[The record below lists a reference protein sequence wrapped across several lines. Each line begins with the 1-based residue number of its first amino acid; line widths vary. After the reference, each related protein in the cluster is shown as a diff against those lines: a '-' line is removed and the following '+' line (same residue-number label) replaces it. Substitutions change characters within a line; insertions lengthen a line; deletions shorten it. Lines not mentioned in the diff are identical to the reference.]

1 MVNLIVNADDFGI
14 SEKVNEGI
22 FLAHT
27 KGILTSTSLIANG
40 IAFNH
45 ALNVYK
51 TAPTIGVG
59 VHLTLVEEK
68 PLSNP
73 GQIKSLIGKNGMFHH
88 SVTDFA
94 KEYVLGRICFKEVYQ
109 ELEAQILKIKDSG
122 LPISHLDSHQH
133 VHMLPKIFSI
143 SIQLAK
149 KYKIPAI
156 RMTYEKPH
164 SFMIKRLTMLV
175 RFVQLLAL
183 NFFCRLNKNNDLAF
197 PNHFFGFFY
206 SGNLNYQ
213 NLQTILKKLP
223 SNGLCEII
231 CHPGIYDPDNRYTH
245 WGYNWSDELEALM
258 NPKILDFINNKN
270 IRLVSYRHL
279 ANIWI

>member
-1 MVNLIVNADDFGI
+1 LVNLIVNADDFGI

-51 TAPTIGVG
+51 ATPTISVG

-73 GQIKSLIGKNGMFHH
+73 RQIKSLIGKNGKFHH
-88 SVTDFA
+88 SATNFA
-94 KEYVLGRICFKEVYQ
+94 KKYVLGHICFKEVYQ
-109 ELEAQILKIKDSG
+109 ELEAQILKINDSG

-143 SIQLAK
+143 STQLAK

-156 RMTYEKPH
+156 RMPYEKPH
-164 SFMIKRLTMLV
+164 SFMVKRLTMLE
-175 RFVQLLAL
+175 RFLQLLVL
-183 NFFCRLNKNNDLAF
+183 NFFCRLNKINDLEF

-206 SGNLNYQ
+206 SGNLNYKH
-213 NLQTILKKLP
+213 LQTTLRKLP

-245 WGYNWSDELEALM
+245 WGYHWSDELEALV

-279 ANIWI
+279 ANI